1 MNKKAAMIFAVV
13 IALVAVVLFQL
24 YISGEKAKYTDETNL
39 ESVLVAKMKI
49 TAGTPM
55 KSSMLTTKK
64 LYKDYIPKDAVRQ
77 SDLRSIIDHA
87 PKVDIPKGDAIQ
99 AAHFSE
105 GGNLTIS
112 SRFLAPNIQKG
123 ERGFTVKVDAES
135 GVSGLIRPGDFVDI
149 MGTFDKPGP
158 TRVKVTMTILQN
170 IPVLAIGNQVGT
182 SSSSSKARS
191 ENNYRT
197 ITLSASPEESELLEY
212 CRRVTKLIFVL
223 RSPLDKEVIENIP
236 QVDFNNIFKED
247 VLKNYQQKRNKLNKQ
262 RIEIL
267 K

>member
-13 IALVAVVLFQL
+13 IAVIAVILFQL
-24 YISGEKAKYTDETNL
+24 YISGEKAKYTDESKL

-49 TAGTPM
+49 KAGTPI
-55 KSSMLTTKK
+55 KSSMLTKKK
-64 LYKDYIPKDAVRQ
+64 LYADYVPKDAVRS
-77 SDLRSIIDHA
+77 SDIRSILDHA

-105 GGNLTIS
+105 GGSLTIA

-123 ERGFTVKVDAES
+123 ERGFTVRVDDES
-135 GVSGLIRPGDFVDI
+135 GVSGLIRPGDYVDI
-149 MGTFDKPGP
+149 MGTFKKPGSIP
-158 TRVKVTMTILQN
+158 MKVTKTILQN
-170 IPVLAIGNQVGT
+170 IPVLAIGSQVGT
-182 SSSSSKARS
+182 AGASNKSRRATSYRS
-191 ENNYRT
+191 IT
-197 ITLSASPEESELLEY
+197 ISATPEEAELLEY

-223 RSPLDKEVIENIP
+223 RNPEDREVIESIP
-236 QVDFNNIFKED
+236 EVDFNNIFKKD
-247 VLKNYQQKRNKLNKQ
+247 VLKNYQQKRNKLNKK